1 MMPGKATIYRPSLAE
16 VVKEDV
22 ATGADAL
29 ALLERE
35 IGPDRDREEIPFW
48 RSDEGGAPC
57 RAFRHKE
64 GKQRS
69 MPPNKLAQLAWEQ
82 AQVGDGVEPMN
93 DTLVGTV
100 VVITG
105 DLLNEV

>member
-1 MMPGKATIYRPSLAE
+1 MMPGKATIYRPSLTE

-57 RAFRHKE
+57 RAFRHTRGE
-64 GKQRS
+64 PS
-69 MPPNKLAQLAWEQ
+69 SPPNKLAQLAWEQ

-105 DLLNEV
+105 ELLNEV

>member
-1 MMPGKATIYRPSLAE
+1 MMPGKATIYRPSLTE

-48 RSDEGGAPC
+48 RSDEGGARC

-64 GKQRS
+64 AS
-69 MPPNKLAQLAWEQ
+69 
-82 AQVGDGVEPMN
+82 
-93 DTLVGTV
+93 
-100 VVITG
+100 
-105 DLLNEV
+105 NEARPLTS